1 MRWNAKSPPQ
11 WEWDHLFFNTN
22 PTENSKLQSPNW
34 TGEANQEISFELFDA
49 SGSNG
54 CSGSE
59 LIHASSSRT
68 TKSASIN
75 SSSNMGSKTSIFTFE
90 SSQDDSSG
98 KQELSKEEL
107 VETSHAPEPSSVS
120 GEPLLTLK
128 LGKRLYFEDV
138 CPGSDSKNISFSKD
152 SMSSLSSGKKCK
164 SNDQSIQYPCC
175 QVEGCGLDL
184 SSAKNYH
191 RKHRVCE
198 SHSKSPKVV
207 VAGLELRFCQ
217 QCSRFHGLLE
227 FDEKKRSCR
236 RRLSDHN
243 ARRRKPLPEVVQSS
257 QSALSS
263 VPCERRQQMSPFA
276 FSRTATSIACQDIH
290 NSELSQTKD
299 FLMKPAKANTEIPS
313 IVTMLSND
321 SNISFTSK
329 DIATKN
335 INLGIEDSLNSSDPN
350 TAKDFHRALSLLSTT
365 NSWGSYEGKSISLE
379 HSSHTSATQPATHAV
394 SQRLPLSSLEYWHS
408 DQPLN
413 SNTWIS
419 YSNSDDNGRFHE
431 FQLFREPFE
440 SGFPYDQ
447 LD

>member
-75 SSSNMGSKTSIFTFE
+75 SSSNM
-90 SSQDDSSG
+90 
-98 KQELSKEEL
+98 
-107 VETSHAPEPSSVS
+107 
-120 GEPLLTLK
+120 
-128 LGKRLYFEDV
+128 
-138 CPGSDSKNISFSKD
+138 GSDSKNISFSKD

-243 ARRRKPLPEVVQSS
+243 ARRRKPLPEVVQSK
-257 QSALSS
+257 
-263 VPCERRQQMSPFA
+263 RRQQMSPFA